1 MSYLS
6 KYAHWIS
13 VDIYPLSD
21 VRTSY
26 KQFHTEVYK
35 QHAREHVKLVKWSQH
50 LSQVDVNDKYPKEAI
65 LVTRLPEAFDLQK
78 CGSGRASVR

>member
-6 KYAHWIS
+6 KYVHWIG

-21 VRTSY
+21 FRTSC

-35 QHAREHVKLVKWSQH
+35 QRAREHVTLVKWLQH
-50 LSQVDVNDKYPKEAI
+50 LSEVDVNDTYMKEAI
-65 LVTRLPEAFDLQK
+65 LVTRLAEAFDLQK

>member
-6 KYAHWIS
+6 KYVHWIG
-13 VDIYPLSD
+13 VDVYPLSD
-21 VRTSY
+21 LCTSY

-35 QHAREHVKLVKWSQH
+35 QDARGLVTLVKWLQH
-50 LSQVDVNDKYPKEAI
+50 LSEVDVNDKYPKEAI